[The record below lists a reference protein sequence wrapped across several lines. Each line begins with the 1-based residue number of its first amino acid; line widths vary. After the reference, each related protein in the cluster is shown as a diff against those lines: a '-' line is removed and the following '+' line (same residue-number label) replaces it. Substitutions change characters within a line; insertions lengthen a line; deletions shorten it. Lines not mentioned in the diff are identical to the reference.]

1 MEVKK
6 LDNSEVEISAEIS
19 SEAFARTRGE
29 AMKNL
34 KKLVKIDGFR
44 EGTAPDNIVERHV
57 GSGAILEEMADIA
70 VRNNYQT
77 IMEEAKVEAIGRPI
91 LTITK
96 IAVGEPLGIKIKTA
110 VMPVIKLPDYKSI
123 AKKETSKGKESFEP
137 TEKEIED
144 VLGEIKKMRTAEG
157 GAPADL
163 TDEFVKTLGKFEN
176 VEDFKNRIKTN
187 IKLEKEIKARDKKRV
202 EILEGIVSKLEVV
215 LPSVLIEVELDK
227 MVADLKNDLSHSGI
241 DFADYVAKTGKTESI
256 LRDDIRPSAEKRAKF
271 GLILSEIGKLE
282 KLEVEKEEL
291 ERETEAML
299 SHFKGADPERAGH
312 YVEGQLMN
320 EKVFQFIENIK

>member
-1 MEVKK
+1 
-6 LDNSEVEISAEIS
+6 
-19 SEAFARTRGE
+19 
-29 AMKNL
+29 
-34 KKLVKIDGFR
+34 
-44 EGTAPDNIVERHV
+44 
-57 GSGAILEEMADIA
+57 
-70 VRNNYQT
+70 
-77 IMEEAKVEAIGRPI
+77 
-91 LTITK
+91 
-96 IAVGEPLGIKIKTA
+96 
-110 VMPVIKLPDYKSI
+110 
-123 AKKETSKGKESFEP
+123 
-137 TEKEIED
+137 
-144 VLGEIKKMRTAEG
+144 MRTAEG

-291 ERETEAML
+291 ERETEAMFRTL
-299 SHFKGADPERAGH
+299 GADPERGSLRL
-312 YVEGQLMN
+312 VN
-320 EKVFQFIENIK
+320 